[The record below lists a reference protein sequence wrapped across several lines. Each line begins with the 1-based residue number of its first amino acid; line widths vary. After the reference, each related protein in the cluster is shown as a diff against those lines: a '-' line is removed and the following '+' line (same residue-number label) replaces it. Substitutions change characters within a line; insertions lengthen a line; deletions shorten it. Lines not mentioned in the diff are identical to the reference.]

1 LNKPHHKKYYT
12 RPNTSAKCKELTHV
26 DMMEIYEKKHKKAS
40 SEPDSQFGSTNQA
53 HDLGNEIEMI
63 P

>member
-1 LNKPHHKKYYT
+1 MK
-12 RPNTSAKCKELTHV
+12 
-26 DMMEIYEKKHKKAS
+26 KKHKKAS
-40 SEPDSQFGSTNQA
+40 SEPDSQFESTNQT